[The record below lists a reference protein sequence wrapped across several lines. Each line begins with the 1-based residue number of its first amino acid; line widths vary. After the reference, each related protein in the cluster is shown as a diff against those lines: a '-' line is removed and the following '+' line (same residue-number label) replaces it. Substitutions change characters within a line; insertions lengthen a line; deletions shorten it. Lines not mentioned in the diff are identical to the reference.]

1 MSINNYSFDDITIP
15 QPPVYIEGQVLD
27 YVTEKIPQFF
37 NSQYIALLDFVG
49 AVQNA
54 FLIDSDQVN
63 SLDADKITSNTQ
75 FTQSVFVGAESKI
88 KLDGANNL
96 ITVDDSQGT
105 PVTRVKIGKVGTGTN
120 EYGIQI
126 IDAGGTIRFQ
136 TGSSTFIDG
145 GIISAD
151 SVTATQIAAST
162 ITTTQLAAN
171 TITADDIASSTI
183 TATELAAGAVTAG
196 KINVSELSAIVADLG
211 TITAG
216 TITGGTIQTAAS
228 GARVELA
235 SSGLN
240 AYKSDGTQTVDVNVD
255 GTFRF
260 GPSSGDN
267 VAWDNSNLTVSGD
280 IIATGNIQD
289 GAVTVPT
296 VTTGTSSDGSN
307 VNLVVSTKG
316 GNIVATISVVAV
328 VRGLTAVGTGL
339 GNMRVQIDGN
349 TFKNVVGSKATS
361 GGGSVVVPQNTDGQ
375 TCTGTFLD
383 GDPAGSIGSA
393 ANTTYTVAVDI
404 TDVIT
409 DTTLSVQSYSVK
421 LVTLETFK

>member
-1 MSINNYSFDDITIP
+1 MAINQYTFDDIVLP
-15 QPPVYIEGQVLD
+15 VPPVYVPGEVFD
-27 YVTEKIPQFF
+27 YTTNKLPKYLK
-37 NSQYIALLDFVG
+37 SQYTSMLDLIS
-49 AVQNA
+49 AIQSA
-54 FLIDSDQVN
+54 FLVSNEQISG
-63 SLDADKITSNTQ
+63 LDADKITNDTQ

-88 KLDGANNL
+88 KLDGVNNQ
-96 ITVDDSQGT
+96 ITITDNQGS
-105 PVTRVKIGKVGTGTN
+105 PVTRVILGKLSSATDD
-120 EYGIQI
+120 YGLKVIN
-126 IDAGGTIRFQ
+126 DSGDVKFQ
-136 TGSSTFIDG
+136 TGSTTFIDG
-145 GIISAD
+145 GIITANT
-151 SVTATQIAAST
+151 VTATQIAAD
-162 ITTTQLAAN
+162 
-171 TITADDIASSTI
+171 TITATQIAADTI
-183 TATELAAGAVTAG
+183 TATELAANSVTASE
-196 KINVSELSAIVADLG
+196 INVSQLSAIAADLG
-211 TITAG
+211 TVTAG
-216 TITGGTIQTAAS
+216 TITGGTIQTA
-228 GARVELA
+228 
-235 SSGLN
+235 SSGQRLVVGSTGLQAIN
-240 AYKSDGTQTVDVNVD
+240 SSGTTVVTIGNDGQ
-255 GTFRF
+255 FRF
-260 GPSSGDN
+260 GPSGGDN
-267 VAWDNSNLTVSGD
+267 VSWNNTTLSVTGD

-307 VNLVVSTKG
+307 VDLVVSTKG

-361 GGGSVVVPQNTDGQ
+361 GGGAVVVGQNTDGQ

-383 GDPAGSIGSA
+383 GDPAGSISSA

>member
-1 MSINNYSFDDITIP
+1 MAINQYTFDDIVLP
-15 QPPVYIEGQVLD
+15 VPPVYVPGEVFD
-27 YVTEKIPQFF
+27 YTTNKLPKYLK
-37 NSQYIALLDFVG
+37 SQYTSMLDLIS
-49 AVQNA
+49 AIQSA
-54 FLIDSDQVN
+54 FLVSNEQISG
-63 SLDADKITSNTQ
+63 LDADKITNDTQ

-88 KLDGANNL
+88 KLDGVNNQ
-96 ITVDDSQGT
+96 ITITDNQGS
-105 PVTRVKIGKVGTGTN
+105 PVTRVILGKLSSATDD
-120 EYGIQI
+120 YGLKVIN
-126 IDAGGTIRFQ
+126 DSGDVKFQ
-136 TGSSTFIDG
+136 TGSTRFIDG
-145 GIISAD
+145 GIITANT
-151 SVTATQIAAST
+151 VTATQIAAD
-162 ITTTQLAAN
+162 
-171 TITADDIASSTI
+171 TITATQIAADTI
-183 TATELAAGAVTAG
+183 TATELAANSVTASE
-196 KINVSELSAIVADLG
+196 INVSQLSAIAADLG
-211 TITAG
+211 TVTAG
-216 TITGGTIQTAAS
+216 TITGGTIQTA
-228 GARVELA
+228 
-235 SSGLN
+235 SSGQRLVVGSTGLQAIN
-240 AYKSDGTQTVDVNVD
+240 SSGTTVVTIGNDGQ
-255 GTFRF
+255 FRF
-260 GPSSGDN
+260 GPSGGDN
-267 VAWDNSNLTVSGD
+267 VSWNNTTLSVTGD

-289 GAVTVPT
+289 GAVTNPV

-307 VNLVVSTKG
+307 VDLVVSTKG

-409 DTTLSVQSYSVK
+409 DTTLSVQSYTVK

>member
-1 MSINNYSFDDITIP
+1 MAINQYTFDDIVLP
-15 QPPVYIEGQVLD
+15 VPPVYVPGEVFD
-27 YVTEKIPQFF
+27 YTTNKLPKYLK
-37 NSQYIALLDFVG
+37 SQYTSMLDLIS
-49 AVQNA
+49 AIQSA
-54 FLIDSDQVN
+54 FLVSNEQISG
-63 SLDADKITSNTQ
+63 LDADKITNDTQ

-88 KLDGANNL
+88 KLDGVNNQ
-96 ITVDDSQGT
+96 ITITDNQGS
-105 PVTRVKIGKVGTGTN
+105 PVTRVILGKLSSATDD
-120 EYGIQI
+120 YGLKVIN
-126 IDAGGTIRFQ
+126 DSGDVKFQ
-136 TGSSTFIDG
+136 TGSTTFIDG
-145 GIISAD
+145 GIITANT
-151 SVTATQIAAST
+151 VTATQIAAD
-162 ITTTQLAAN
+162 
-171 TITADDIASSTI
+171 TITATQIAADTI
-183 TATELAAGAVTAG
+183 TATELAANSVTASE
-196 KINVSELSAIVADLG
+196 INVSQLSAIAADLG
-211 TITAG
+211 TVTAG
-216 TITGGTIQTAAS
+216 TITGGTIQTA
-228 GARVELA
+228 
-235 SSGLN
+235 SSGQRLVVGSTGLQAIN
-240 AYKSDGTQTVDVNVD
+240 SSGTTVVTIGNDGQ
-255 GTFRF
+255 FRF
-260 GPSSGDN
+260 GPSGGDN
-267 VAWDNSNLTVSGD
+267 VSWNNTTLSVTGD

-307 VNLVVSTKG
+307 VDLVVSTKG